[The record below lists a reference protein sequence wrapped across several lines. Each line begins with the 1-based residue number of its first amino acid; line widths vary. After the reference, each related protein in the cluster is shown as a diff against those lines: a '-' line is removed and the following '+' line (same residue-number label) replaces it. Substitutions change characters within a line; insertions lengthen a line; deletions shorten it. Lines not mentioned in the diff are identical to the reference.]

1 MYMKLIAATI
11 IFAAI
16 IAAFIL
22 PLYIYVRAKDG
33 KRDKHG
39 LFTVS
44 KYGSRWETP
53 VLAVLGLASF
63 CGIILC
69 GTLCYI
75 YEETI
80 YGYIFS
86 PIIFA
91 FCLIM
96 SMGAIS
102 NKYAYVVFRDD
113 GLLNASIF
121 KKDVEIP
128 YSSIR
133 YYGWLGYR
141 RILGLIDEYGL
152 GACFYDIHYRTRSEK
167 PKILDLL
174 ISKSILEIPN
184 YNKLSEMQNNK
195 VFKRRNSLEAFIF
208 TAIACVICVAV
219 AVYIM
224 LISTVIGVF
233 VISYCLFGLGGLMAA
248 IAIYYAVKYAKYK

>member
-1 MYMKLIAATI
+1 MKLIAATV
-11 IFAAI
+11 IFASI

-22 PLYIYVRAKDG
+22 PLYIYVRVKDG
-33 KRDKHG
+33 KRDKSG
-39 LFTVS
+39 ILTVS

-53 VLAVLGLASF
+53 VLAVLGLASL

-75 YEETI
+75 YEETV
-80 YGYIFS
+80 YGYIFL
-86 PIIFA
+86 PIVFA

-102 NKYAYVVFRDD
+102 NKYAYVVFRDN

-121 KKDVEIP
+121 KMDVEIP
-128 YSSIR
+128 YSAIK
-133 YYGWLGYR
+133 YYCRFNIIHSLN
-141 RILGLIDEYGL
+141 LIDEYGL
-152 GACFYDIHYRTRSEK
+152 STSFYDIDYRTRSEK
-167 PKILDLL
+167 SKILVLL
-174 ISKSILEIPN
+174 KSKAIFEIPN
-184 YNKLSEMQNNK
+184 YNILTEMQKNK

-208 TAIACVICVAV
+208 TSIACVICIAI

-224 LISTVIGVF
+224 LVSTVTGVF
-233 VISYCLFGLGGLMAA
+233 AISYCLFGSGGLMAA